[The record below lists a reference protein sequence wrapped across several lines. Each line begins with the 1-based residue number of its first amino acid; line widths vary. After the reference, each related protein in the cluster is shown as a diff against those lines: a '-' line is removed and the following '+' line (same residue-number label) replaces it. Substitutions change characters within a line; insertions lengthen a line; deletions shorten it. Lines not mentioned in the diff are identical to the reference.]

1 LRTTAGAKIRVEEAG
16 RRIRAKPLAKFC
28 TGSFFGRDDG
38 ETKLAECVAIF
49 TITITEGVRLLAL
62 SLGLA

>member
-16 RRIRAKPLAKFC
+16 RRIGAELLAEFG
-28 TGSFFGRDDG
+28 TGSFLGRDDG